1 MPLDLKA
8 HLEHARTIAVVG
20 CSDHPYRTSHGIARY
35 LMGAG
40 YEIIPVNPNYEHV
53 LGQVC
58 YPDLQHLP
66 DDVHLDIVN
75 IFRASPYTAAMV
87 RDVVAW
93 AEAHG
98 ARPLIWTQLGV
109 SSRQA
114 EALAQEAGLPY
125 VAERCIMVEHRR
137 LLG

>member
-1 MPLDLKA
+1 MLPDLKA
-8 HLEHARTIAVVG
+8 HLTHASTIAVIG
-20 CSDHPYRTSHGIARY
+20 CSAHPYRTSHGIARY
-35 LMGAG
+35 LMNAG
-40 YEIIPVNPNYEHV
+40 YEVIPVNPNYEHV

-66 DDVHLDIVN
+66 DDLHLDIVN
-75 IFRASPYTAAMV
+75 VFRAAAYTADAV
-87 RDVVAW
+87 QDTITW

-98 ARPLIWTQLGV
+98 ARPLIWTQIGV

-114 EALAQEAGLPY
+114 ETLAQQAGLPY

-137 LLG
+137 LVG